1 MANRKQ
7 LMESMESF
15 LCSFAYSSPDMND
28 LGMGMGSGMGMGM
41 GMERVTPF
49 LMYAHTLG
57 SKVRHGNNEEGVG
70 EEWTVADLII
80 SGALDRPSSPSGKER
95 ELGQQRAWIASAND
109 FIFVPSS
116 RPTSVILAPEPSASS
131 ISRERRKGSDG
142 SELSGGHTGLLTPP
156 ESMNLHQG
164 TPSVTLPTP
173 VFQHQRSSSAWSGS
187 QLYGEEP
194 ILTVVSK
201 GGEGMETKMQ
211 PITPTDSGSDSSAA
225 SLRPRQPGNGAKR
238 MSIALT
244 IPKFGGGA
252 SGDKNLK
259 MKISMGSG
267 RWRFWK
273 AAGVSAAST

>member
-7 LMESMESF
+7 LMDSMESF

-28 LGMGMGSGMGMGM
+28 FGMGMGSGMGMGM

-57 SKVRHGNNEEGVG
+57 SKVRHGDNEEGVA
-70 EEWTVADLII
+70 EEWTIADLII
-80 SGALDRPSSPSGKER
+80 SGALDRSSPSGKER

-116 RPTSVILAPEPSASS
+116 RPTSVILAPEPSAAS

-142 SELSGGHTGLLTPP
+142 SEGSGGHTGILTPP
-156 ESMNLHQG
+156 ESMNLYQG
-164 TPSVTLPTP
+164 TPSVTPPTP
-173 VFQHQRSSSAWSGS
+173 VFQQRSSSAWSGS
-187 QLYGEEP
+187 LLYREP
-194 ILTVVSK
+194 ILTVVGK
-201 GGEGMETKMQ
+201 GDEGMETKVL
-211 PITPTDSGSDSSAA
+211 PLTPSDSGSDSSAA

-244 IPKFGGGA
+244 IPKFGGGV

-259 MKISMGSG
+259 MKMSMSSG

-273 AAGVSAAST
+273 GAGISAAST

>member
-28 LGMGMGSGMGMGM
+28 FGMGMSSGMGM

-57 SKVRHGNNEEGVG
+57 SKVRHDDNGEGLG
-70 EEWTVADLII
+70 EEWTIADLII
-80 SGALDRPSSPSGKER
+80 SGALDRPSSLSGKER

-116 RPTSVILAPEPSASS
+116 RPTSVILAPEPSAAS

-142 SELSGGHTGLLTPP
+142 SEGSGGHAGILTPP
-156 ESMNLHQG
+156 EGMNLHQG
-164 TPSVTLPTP
+164 TPGVTLPTP

-194 ILTVVSK
+194 ILTVLAK
-201 GGEGMETKMQ
+201 GGEGVETKVQ
-211 PITPTDSGSDSSAA
+211 PLTPSDSGSDSSTA
-225 SLRPRQPGNGAKR
+225 SLRPRQPGNGTKR

-259 MKISMGSG
+259 MKMSMSSG

-273 AAGVSAAST
+273 GAGVSAAST